1 MIGKGVGSSMA
12 KDFIELLHLLGR
24 RKTDQIEADVENRFY
39 EGIEEPP
46 ADYSEDEKDY
56 YLQWLEAVK
65 EKNEERCRNAI
76 WQTVM
81 MRLDEGKEGPPEE
94 LDKKWHE
101 YYNKVEA
108 KILADKKAGRIV
120 NYSFPNNYD

>member
-1 MIGKGVGSSMA
+1 MGKSFS
-12 KDFIELLHLLGR
+12 ELYDTLSYDTIT
-24 RKTDQIEADVENRFY
+24 KIEAEVEERFY
-39 EGIEEPP
+39 KGIEEPP

-56 YLQWLEAVK
+56 YMHWLEAVK
-65 EKNEERCRNAI
+65 EKHEERCQRAI

-81 MRLDEGKEGPPEE
+81 MRLDDGKEGPPEE

-108 KILADKKAGRIV
+108 EILADKKAGRIA